1 MAGTVVAQLSVS
13 DRDTELGAGVEYYV
27 TEGDPQAQFGV
38 RATGQVYVTR
48 PLDRE
53 TQEHYSLTVKATDTK
68 FVSTTHVYIT
78 ILDANDE
85 QPHCLRARYRE
96 RLSEGADPGSYVLSV
111 LAADNDLDP
120 RLKYYLTGDG
130 AEHFNLDRETGEQSL
145 SYFQFV
151 NR

>member
-27 TEGDPQAQFGV
+27 TEGDPRAQFGV

-53 TQEHYSLTVKATDTK
+53 TQEHYSLTVQATDTK

-78 ILDANDE
+78 ILDANGNVI
-85 QPHCLRARYRE
+85 HMALI
-96 RLSEGADPGSYVLSV
+96 VFV
-111 LAADNDLDP
+111 
-120 RLKYYLTGDG
+120 
-130 AEHFNLDRETGEQSL
+130 
-145 SYFQFV
+145 FQYIYIFLIHGIA
-151 NR
+151 NNTLIFQ